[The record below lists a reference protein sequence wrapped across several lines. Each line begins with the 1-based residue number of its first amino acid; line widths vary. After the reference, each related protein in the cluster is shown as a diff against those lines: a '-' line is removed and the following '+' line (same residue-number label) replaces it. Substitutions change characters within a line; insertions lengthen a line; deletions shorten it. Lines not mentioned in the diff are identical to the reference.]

1 EPAEPLV
8 PLHRRYRHQGCRGQR
23 PQSHLAN
30 LRLAQAFPKV
40 RERTTSDAAQPA
52 CCVLGLA
59 FFIDATGLE
68 FREPSAEFGQLGRR
82 EPQDRFLDIFDCH
95 SRRNSTPASELE
107 EPVAGK
113 PGCNCLSAAGDR
125 GWQTRSAPTETDYV
139 AGVGGLELRNVDA
152 NLRETSRI
160 LARETIPV

>member
-1 EPAEPLV
+1 V
-8 PLHRRYRHQGCRGQR
+8 
-23 PQSHLAN
+23 
-30 LRLAQAFPKV
+30 
-40 RERTTSDAAQPA
+40 
-52 CCVLGLA
+52 
-59 FFIDATGLE
+59 TGLE

-95 SRRNSTPASELE
+95 GRRNSTPASELE

-139 AGVGGLELRNVDA
+139 AGHVGLELGNVIA
-152 NLRETSRI
+152 NYLSESSDRFAGIQPNSGLGDCSRI
-160 LARETIPV
+160 RSPGHTKISPGMLARRWPLAEWQACRDFGPV